1 MLACQVFLLNILLS
15 VSLNGLPLDLRGFSA
30 HGDQKT
36 GARWKGCA
44 RAIGGLIPKGNRP
57 KG

>member
-15 VSLNGLPLDLRGFSA
+15 LSLNGLPLDLRVSMARIDRGNGS
-30 HGDQKT
+30 
-36 GARWKGCA
+36 RWKAYA
-44 RAIGGLIPKGNRP
+44 RAIGGLIPKGNRL